1 MSELIFKDEM
11 QLWEPALM
19 YIKQSYYSQIINY
32 LDATKFKL
40 VRTSR
45 DCKFWS
51 SPKVR
56 VLKICFLICF
66 VIFFRAFPCIWWA
79 EFLNS
84 ENFYKQS
91 KFCRGRI
98 YASLTSRFEAKLR

>member
-1 MSELIFKDEM
+1 MLTYRDKELKQKYRADFIYFEKIIIELKATSELIKEH
-11 QLWEPALM
+11 E
-19 YIKQSYYSQIINY
+19 SQIINY

-56 VLKICFLICF
+56 V
-66 VIFFRAFPCIWWA
+66 
-79 EFLNS
+79 
-84 ENFYKQS
+84 
-91 KFCRGRI
+91 
-98 YASLTSRFEAKLR
+98 